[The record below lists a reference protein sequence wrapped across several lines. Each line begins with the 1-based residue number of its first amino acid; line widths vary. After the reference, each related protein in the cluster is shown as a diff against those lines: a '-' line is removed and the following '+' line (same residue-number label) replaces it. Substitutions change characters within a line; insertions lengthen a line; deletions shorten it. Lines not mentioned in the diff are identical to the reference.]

1 MNQHDLITLVYGIAQ
16 VLNFFAM
23 YPVIRQ
29 VYRSKTAEAIYLPA
43 VAWYGLNGIIISAYM
58 IESGCGV
65 IIAAI
70 TIIQL
75 VLFNIALGLITYRKQ
90 RKAK

>member
-1 MNQHDLITLVYGIAQ
+1 MEDSIITVVYGIAQ
-16 VLNFFAM
+16 VLNFGAI
-23 YPVIRQ
+23 YPVIRT
-29 VYRSKTAEAIYLPA
+29 VYRSKTAEAICLPA
-43 VAWYGLNGIIISAYM
+43 VIWYTINGVIISAYM

-75 VLFNIALGLITYRKQ
+75 VLFNVALGTLTYYKQ
-90 RKAK
+90 KKAR